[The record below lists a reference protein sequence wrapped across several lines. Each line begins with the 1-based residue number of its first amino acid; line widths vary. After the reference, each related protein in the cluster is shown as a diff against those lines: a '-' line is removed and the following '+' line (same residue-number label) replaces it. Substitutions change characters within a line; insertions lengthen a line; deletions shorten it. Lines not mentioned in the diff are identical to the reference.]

1 MISTLTLIKAINTS
15 TPNPMHKKIKP
26 RRQRRQ
32 EQRDRVKAA
41 KLNQKKIDQLSA

>member
-1 MISTLTLIKAINTS
+1 MTNTLILVKALDTS

-32 EQRDRVKAA
+32 EQRDRLKSS
-41 KLNQKKIDQLSA
+41 KLNQKKNG

>member
-1 MISTLTLIKAINTS
+1 MTNTILVIKALDTS
-15 TPNPMHKKIKP
+15 TPNSMRKKVKS

-41 KLNQKKIDQLSA
+41 KLNQKKIDRLSA